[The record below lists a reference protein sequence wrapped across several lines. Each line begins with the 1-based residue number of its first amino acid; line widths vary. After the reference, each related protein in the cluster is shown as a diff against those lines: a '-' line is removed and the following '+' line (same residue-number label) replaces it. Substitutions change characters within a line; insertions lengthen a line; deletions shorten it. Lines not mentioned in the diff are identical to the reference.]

1 MVELVY
7 PQLSYEVQGAI
18 YDVYNKLRYFDIAEE
33 GWEQAF
39 ILSLRQRGVMAER
52 QVEYELRYKGFRIG
66 RFFVDVLADGKIIL
80 ELKVTPSLMPIH
92 WAQII
97 SYLKISGLHL
107 GILVN
112 FGGENV
118 DIRRIPRTLKQW
130 EKQTKSVRVLTPS
143 QDLLYP
149 ELTGEI
155 RSALIEVH
163 NELGPGFMPMHYR
176 RATRIEMRLRHLP
189 FVQQKET
196 TIRYCNHPIESKPI
210 QLLLIDEKVLL
221 TVVTAR
227 QVAYKHE
234 VQLRHFMQQFEL
246 PLGLIANF
254 CKPSLEIVTLRTK
267 A

>member
-1 MVELVY
+1 MVELVH
-7 PQLSYEVQGAI
+7 PELSYQVQGAI
-18 YDVYNKLRYFDIAEE
+18 YDVYNKLRYFDIAEA
-33 GWEQAF
+33 GWEQA
-39 ILSLRQRGVMAER
+39 LMLTLRQCGVVAER

-66 RFFVDVLADGKIIL
+66 CFFVDVLADGKIIL
-80 ELKVTPSLMPIH
+80 ELKVTPSLLPLH

-97 SYLKISGLHL
+97 SYLKVSGLQL

-118 DIRRIPRTLKQW
+118 AIQRIPRTLKQW
-130 EKQTKSVRVLTPS
+130 EKPSKPMQSSVPS
-143 QDLLYP
+143 KELVYP

-155 RSALIEVH
+155 RNALIEVH

-176 RATRIEMRLRHLP
+176 RATKVEMRLRHLP

-196 TIRYCNHPIESKPI
+196 TICYCNHPVETKPI

-227 QVAYKHE
+227 QVVYKHE

-254 CKPSLEIVTLRTK
+254 CKPSLEIVTLRAK
-267 A
+267 V

>member
-80 ELKVTPSLMPIH
+80 ELKVTPSLLPIH

-97 SYLKISGLHL
+97 SYLKVSGLQL

-130 EKQTKSVRVLTPS
+130 SKESRTEQPS
-143 QDLLYP
+143 TEAKDLLYP
-149 ELTGEI
+149 ELTREI
-155 RSALIEVH
+155 RGALLEVH
-163 NELGPGFMPMHYR
+163 NTLGPGFMPMHYR
-176 RATRIEMRLRHLP
+176 RATRVEMRLRHLP
-189 FVQQKET
+189 FVRHKET
-196 TIRYCNHPIESKPI
+196 SIRFCDHPIETKPV
-210 QLLLIDEKVLL
+210 QLLVIDEKVLL
-221 TVVTAR
+221 TIVTVR
-227 QVAYKHE
+227 QVERKQQAQVRY
-234 VQLRHFMQQFEL
+234 FMEQFDL
-246 PLGLIANF
+246 PLGMVANF
-254 CKPSLEIVTLRTK
+254 CKPSLEIKTLRNK

>member
-18 YDVYNKLRYFDIAEE
+18 YDVYNKLRHFDIAEE
-33 GWEQAF
+33 GWERAL

-80 ELKVTPSLMPIH
+80 ELKVAPGLLPIH

-97 SYLKISGLHL
+97 SYLKVSGLQL

-112 FGGENV
+112 FGGEKLDFQRV
-118 DIRRIPRTLKQW
+118 PRTLKQW
-130 EKQTKSVRVLTPS
+130 DKQPRLEPAPPPVK
-143 QDLLYP
+143 DLLYP
-149 ELTGEI
+149 ELTGAI
-155 RSALIEVH
+155 RQALMEVH

-176 RATRIEMRLRHLP
+176 RATRVELRLRHLP
-189 FVQQKET
+189 FVQHKET
-196 TIRYCNHPIESKPI
+196 SIRFCDQPIETKPI
-210 QLLLIDEKVLL
+210 QLFIIDEKVLL

-227 QVAYKHE
+227 QVVRKHE
-234 VQLRHFMQQFEL
+234 ARLRHFMEQFDL

-254 CKPSLEIVTLRTK
+254 CKPSLEIKTLRGK